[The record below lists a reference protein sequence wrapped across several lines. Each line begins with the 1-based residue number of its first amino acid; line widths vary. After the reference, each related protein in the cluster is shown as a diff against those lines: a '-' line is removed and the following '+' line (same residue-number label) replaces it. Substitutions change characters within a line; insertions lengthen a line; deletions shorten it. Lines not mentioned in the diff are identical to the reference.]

1 MREPIVIEFSELQSF
16 FKADNNVIFATV
28 FGSSKGGVVA
38 PGSDLDIAVL
48 FRDPPRPGDEYL
60 DYYLRLCA
68 VVPAIEVVDLV
79 NLNTAGPILAFE
91 AVSGRMI
98 CKNDPGQT
106 ATFYSLVCREYED
119 VIGNLDHQRWLRTQ
133 AA

>member
-1 MREPIVIEFSELQSF
+1 MPKPIVIMFAELESF
-16 FKADNNVIFATV
+16 FKTDSNVIFASV

-48 FRDPPRPGDEYL
+48 FRDPPRPGDGYL
-60 DYYLRLCA
+60 GYYLRLCD

-79 NLNTAGPILAFE
+79 NLNTACTILAFE
-91 AVSGRMI
+91 AMSGRII
-98 CKNDPGQT
+98 CKNDPGKT
-106 ATFYSLVCREYED
+106 AAFYSLVCREYED

>member
-1 MREPIVIEFSELQSF
+1 MSEPVVIAFADLERF
-16 FKADNNVIFATV
+16 FKADSNVIFATI

-38 PGSDLDIAVL
+38 AGSDLDIAVL
-48 FRDPPRPGDEYL
+48 FRDPLRPGDEYL

-68 VVPAIEVVDLV
+68 VLPSVDVMDLV
-79 NLNTAGPILAFE
+79 NLNTAGTILAFE
-91 AVSGRMI
+91 AVSGRII

-106 ATFYSLVCREYED
+106 AAYYSLVCREYED